1 MNDPRTSS
9 IDLWWCDL
17 RRTSA
22 DQRTEWE
29 ALTSDEE
36 RDRADRFRFSADRER
51 FLAGRG
57 ILRSVLAGYAGR
69 RPDALRF
76 ARDENGKPRLPD
88 ADIRFNLSRTE
99 DGILLGVTRGPEIG
113 VDIERVR
120 PGYTGD
126 EIAGKFFAPSEVAS
140 LADLP
145 EGIRS
150 EAFFRV
156 WTAKEAYLKARGEG
170 LGYPLNAFAVPLAAE
185 GPRRLT
191 WHREDSEIAR
201 WWLLPLTPGE
211 GFVAAAAVGGDSP
224 SVVFRQVGAS

>member
-1 MNDPRTSS
+1 MSDPRTAPV
-9 IDLWWCDL
+9 DVWWCDL

-22 DQRTEWE
+22 EQRSEWE
-29 ALTSDEE
+29 AMTSDEE
-36 RDRADRFRFSADRER
+36 RDRADHFRFSADRER

-57 ILRSVLAGYAGR
+57 ILRSVLSGYAGR
-69 RPDALRF
+69 PPDALRF
-76 ARDENGKPRLPD
+76 ARDENGKPHLPE
-88 ADIRFNLSRTE
+88 AEIHFNLSRTE

-113 VDIERVR
+113 VDVERVR

-126 EIAGKFFAPSEVAS
+126 EIAGKFFAPAEVAS

-170 LGYPLNAFAVPLAAE
+170 LGYPLNAFSVPLAAD
-185 GPRRLT
+185 GRRRLT

-201 WWLLPLTPGE
+201 WWLLPLTPAE
-211 GFVAAAAVGGDSP
+211 GFVGAAAVGGDPP
-224 SVVFRQVGAS
+224 SVVLRDVGAS